1 MSEARVR
8 RRPIV
13 QIVFALVLVAAAQ
26 AQGPSEPPIPF
37 PALPE
42 VDLVGTGIGD
52 LDEAPAVAREAIVQ
66 LVTLGA
72 YPLTADMRALPNEP
86 LDLST
91 AAYMLVNLFA
101 PELGEQFPLPAAEA
115 LAILSDV
122 TGFGLA
128 PDTIATAGALRG
140 LLLAIVDLPP
150 PAATELREVL
160 NAQYPALEA
169 GNADAPLTRAGGAVM
184 LVLALDHLA
193 AAAP

>member
-1 MSEARVR
+1 MNEANVR

-13 QIVFALVLVAAAQ
+13 EIVLVLVLLAAAQ
-26 AQGPSEPPIPF
+26 AQGPSEPPMPY

-42 VDLVGTGIGD
+42 VDLVGTGIVD

-101 PELGEQFPLPAAEA
+101 PELGEQFPLPAGEA

-122 TGFGLA
+122 TGFGLEA
-128 PDTIATAGALRG
+128 DTIATAGALRG

-150 PAATELREVL
+150 PAATELREAL

-169 GNADAPLTRAGGAVM
+169 GNADAPVTRAGGAVM
-184 LVLALDHLA
+184 LVIALDHLA